1 MDVETLYRAIMKVG
15 HTRKGETATLTY
27 EECEQLW
34 LNFDV
39 DLRRFASKWEKNHED
54 RGLR

>member
-1 MDVETLYRAIMKVG
+1 MDVETLYRAIMKIG
-15 HTRKGETATLTY
+15 HTLKGETATLTY
-27 EECEQLW
+27 EECAQLW

-39 DLRRFASKWEKNHED
+39 DLRRFASKWEKDHED